1 MKDAARPTMAFVLDV
16 SVTIAWA
23 FSDEHTPVAARAAH
37 LLKSGSEVAC
47 VPDLWWYE
55 VRNILLVGER
65 RGRISTTGTAQF
77 LRAIAQLQIESDS
90 AHDDEPLLALARQY
104 RLSVYDAA
112 YLALAVRRALP
123 LATLDT
129 VLQSAAA
136 AAGVALLA

>member
-1 MKDAARPTMAFVLDV
+1 MVFVLDA

-23 FSDEHTPVAARAAH
+23 FADEHEPVAERAAH
-37 LLKSGSEVAC
+37 LLKSGSGAAC

-65 RGRISTTGTAQF
+65 RGRISSTGTTQF
-77 LRAIAQLQIESDS
+77 LRTIAQLQIERDS

-104 RLSVYDAA
+104 KLSVYDAA
-112 YLALAVRRALP
+112 YLALAARQALP

-129 VLQSAAA
+129 ALQSAAVS
-136 AAGVALLA
+136 AGVALLA